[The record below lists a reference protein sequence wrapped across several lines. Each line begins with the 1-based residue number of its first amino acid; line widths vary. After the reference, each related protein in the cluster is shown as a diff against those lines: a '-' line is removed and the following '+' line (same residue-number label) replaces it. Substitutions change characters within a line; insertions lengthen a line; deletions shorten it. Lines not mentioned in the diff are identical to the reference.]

1 MTTFQD
7 LGTDVLLCGWGTED
21 AQPTREFISTWAEP
35 DNEELP
41 LRPEAG
47 CLQRWLDL
55 NA

>member
-1 MTTFQD
+1 MPIVQN
-7 LGTDVLLCGWGTED
+7 LGTDFPLWGTED
-21 AQPTREFISTWAEP
+21 AQPTPERVSTWAAP